1 MVFDNTYRM
10 LIGGALEAGSA
21 RFDVINPAT
30 EDVIAQAP
38 DATPGDLDRATAAAR
53 AAFPGWAATP
63 IVERKAALS
72 ALANAIWANADEFKR
87 LLTLEQGKPHHEA
100 GAEVMGAGYWLQA
113 HTALDLPE
121 TVNEDSDERISIT
134 RHVPLGVVGAIAP
147 WNFPMILAM
156 FKVAPGLLAGN
167 TMVLKPSPFTPL
179 TTLKFGELAK
189 DILPAGVLNVIS
201 GGDALGPWMTAHPG
215 FDKISFTGSTATGRR
230 VMSSAAPT
238 LKRVTLEL
246 GGNDAAIVLPDVD
259 VEKIAETLFW
269 AAFANNGQICIATKR
284 MYIHKDIYDPLRDAI
299 VAYAKTVKVGDGA
312 EQGTQIGP
320 INNRPQYERVLGLIE
335 DARAKGYTFL
345 LGGEKADVPGYF
357 IPITILDNP
366 PEDSRI
372 VQEEQFGPVL
382 PLIKFDDYDDVI
394 ARTNAT
400 DYGLGG
406 SVWSNDEDKAW
417 DLAQKI
423 QSGTVWV
430 NETQHL
436 SPLAAFGGV
445 KQSGVGVEGG
455 LEGLLEYT
463 NAQTL
468 VRRKKPAF
476 AQ

>member
-1 MVFDNTYRM
+1 MAFDTTYRM

-21 RFDVINPAT
+21 TFDVINPAT
-30 EDVIAQAP
+30 ETVLAQAP
-38 DATPGDLDRATAAAR
+38 DATPADLDRAVAAAR

-63 IVERKAALS
+63 IAERKAALS
-72 ALANAIWANADEFKR
+72 ALANAIWANADDFKR
-87 LLTLEQGKPHHEA
+87 LLTLEQGKPHAEA
-100 GAEVMGAGYWLQA
+100 GGEVMGAGYWLQA
-113 HTALDLPE
+113 NTALDLPE
-121 TVNEDSDERISIT
+121 TVNEDSDDRFSVT
-134 RHVPLGVVGAIAP
+134 RHIPLGVVGAIAP
-147 WNFPMILAM
+147 WNFPLILAM
-156 FKVAPGLLAGN
+156 FKVAPALLAGN

-189 DILPAGVLNVIS
+189 DILPPGVLNVIS
-201 GGDALGPWMTAHPG
+201 GGDALGPWMTSHPG

-230 VMSSAAPT
+230 VMASAAPT

-269 AAFANNGQICIATKR
+269 AAFTNNGQICIATKR
-284 MYIHKDIYDPLRDAI
+284 MYIHKDIYEPLRDAI
-299 VAYAKTVKVGDGA
+299 VAYARTVKVGDGS

-335 DARAKGYTFL
+335 DARDKGYTFL

-357 IPITILDNP
+357 VPITILDNP

-382 PLIKFDDYDDVI
+382 PLIKFEDLDDVI

-406 SVWSNDEDKAW
+406 SVWSKDEEKAW

-476 AQ
+476 AD

>member
-1 MVFDNTYRM
+1 MSFDNTYRM

-21 RFDVINPAT
+21 GFDVINPAT
-30 EDVIAQAP
+30 EEVIAQAP
-38 DATPGDLDRATAAAR
+38 DATPEDLDSAIAAAR
-53 AAFPGWAATP
+53 SAFPGWAATP
-63 IVERKAALS
+63 IAERKAALS
-72 ALANAIWANADEFKR
+72 VLANAIWANADELKR

-113 HTALDLPE
+113 STALDLPE
-121 TVNEDSDERISIT
+121 TVNEDSDDRISIT
-134 RHVPLGVVGAIAP
+134 RHIPVGVVGAIAP
-147 WNFPMILAM
+147 WNFPLILAM

-179 TTLKFGELAK
+179 TTLKLGELAK
-189 DILPAGVLNVIS
+189 DILPAGVLNIVT
-201 GGDALGPWMTAHPG
+201 GGDALGPWMTSHPG
-215 FDKISFTGSTATGRR
+215 FDKITFTGSTATGRR
-230 VMSSAAPT
+230 VMASAAPT

-259 VEKIAETLFW
+259 VEKIAEQLFW
-269 AAFANNGQICIATKR
+269 AAFTNNGQICIATKR
-284 MYIHKDIYDPLRDAI
+284 MYIHSDIYDALRDAI

-320 INNRPQYERVLGLIE
+320 INNKQQYERVLGLIQ
-335 DARAKGYTFL
+335 DARDKGYKFL

-357 IPITILDNP
+357 VPITIIDNP

-382 PLIKFDDYDDVI
+382 PLIRFDDYDDVI

-406 SVWSNDEDKAW
+406 SVWSKDEEKAW